1 MLRVYSVMQLEHVW
15 AKPMDVIIEEPQK
28 VITNPT
34 HAAAK
39 LSTASLA
46 PSAPVMIH
54 EEPESFEETS
64 SGKQND
70 MYILDAQHRY
80 LFSPY
85 AYNIAGASP
94 VSVDEHMHSDSESS
108 VIEEI
113 TCEDRHN
120 HTSSSCTSIKDVSMA
135 QDDEITE
142 VKEDNKVLDTPVV
155 EEPVS
160 ALRSYMPIKNEDY
173 IKEQHLPPSPVDS
186 RYSSKRDSKIST
198 SSSPLSS
205 IAEERKSLSGKVAS
219 ILSRTR
225 SHKSNTIEEHAGGSS
240 LDESISTPPVSMP
253 PMPKP
258 SRSAQIQAKVT
269 AQRKRLSRTIKRTF
283 SVHSTSSTAAKNKR
297 ATL

>member
-1 MLRVYSVMQLEHVW
+1 
-15 AKPMDVIIEEPQK
+15 
-28 VITNPT
+28 
-34 HAAAK
+34 
-39 LSTASLA
+39 
-46 PSAPVMIH
+46 
-54 EEPESFEETS
+54 
-64 SGKQND
+64 
-70 MYILDAQHRY
+70 
-80 LFSPY
+80 
-85 AYNIAGASP
+85 
-94 VSVDEHMHSDSESS
+94 MHSDSESS